1 MLAARRGVTYPAM
14 PALSGRASREIR
26 GPMTTTV
33 TDHASSPTGRSLA
46 LVGTAAGV
54 LLGIAFAVS
63 SWAKAVDPHGFAD
76 EIARQGLLPG
86 VLALPAG
93 IAVIVVEAGLAA
105 ALIAGLR
112 HRAVLAVATMLMV
125 FFLGLA
131 AWQLVL
137 PPEEAASCGCFGNL
151 VQQSPLQHVI
161 VNALLLAL
169 ALLAWLGRGASRP
182 ARGRW
187 LLVAV
192 VTGGALIFALAAP
205 HLPIDGWPG
214 VTLLREGVPLE
225 SLPVA
230 DAIPEAF
237 EGAWLV
243 LLIDRADEATR
254 AAVPSINELVF
265 AGSDVGI
272 VALAEEN
279 PELESE
285 FLWTVGPAFPVH
297 GVPWNM
303 LKPLYRTLPR
313 TFLVRDGE
321 VVRVWNRL
329 PESGE
334 IDALA
339 EGREP

>member
-1 MLAARRGVTYPAM
+1 
-14 PALSGRASREIR
+14 
-26 GPMTTTV
+26 MTTTA
-33 TDHASSPTGRSLA
+33 TDHASPSTGRLPR
-46 LVGTAAGV
+46 LVGLAAGV

-63 SWAKAVDPHGFAD
+63 SWAKAVDPAGFAE

-86 VLALPAG
+86 ALAFPAG
-93 IAVIVVEAGLAA
+93 LAVIVLEAGLAA

-112 HRAVLAVATMLMV
+112 HRVVLATATLLMV

-137 PPEEAASCGCFGNL
+137 PPEDAASCGCFGNL

-161 VNALLLAL
+161 VNAVLLAL
-169 ALLAWLGRGASRP
+169 AALAWVGRGTALP

-187 LLVAV
+187 LLTVSVA
-192 VTGGALIFALAAP
+192 AFALAFSLAAP
-205 HLPIDGWPG
+205 RLPIDDWPG
-214 VTLLREGVPLE
+214 VTVLREGVPLE
-225 SLPVA
+225 ALPVA

-237 EGAWLV
+237 EGTWLV
-243 LLIDRADEATR
+243 LLIDRADETTR

-265 AGSDVGI
+265 AGGAVGV

-279 PELESE
+279 PELEGE

-303 LKPLYRTLPR
+303 LKPQYRSLPR
-313 TFLVRDGE
+313 AFLVRDGE

-329 PESGE
+329 PDADEMA
-334 IDALA
+334 ALA